1 LESSAATDLSD
12 ATGKG
17 EVFSLLKW
25 RPLGVRRLQQPSLQR
40 RGGCGKVAVTHLPL
54 EEEKMKRVLLLGV
67 VLAVALYAT
76 VAWAATPPT
85 PMEKKLQKDVATLK
99 AQVKTLKK
107 SVSDLRD
114 VALAVAVVGA
124 CNTAITADGLQG
136 TWQEIDQLSAA
147 TQADKTYFGPQT
159 PVNDAIGNSNN
170 HWCALASV
178 NRSQALPPTVAQ
190 FSALL
195 ALYQTTAAKVR

>member
-1 LESSAATDLSD
+1 MPWFRIST
-12 ATGKG
+12 K
-17 EVFSLLKW
+17 
-25 RPLGVRRLQQPSLQR
+25 
-40 RGGCGKVAVTHLPL
+40 
-54 EEEKMKRVLLLGV
+54 EEKMKRVLLLGV

-85 PMEKKLQKDVATLK
+85 PTEKKLQKDVATLK

-107 SVSDLRD
+107 SVSNVRD
-114 VALAVAVVGA
+114 IALVVAVTGA
-124 CNTAITADGLQG
+124 CNTAITADGLEG

-147 TQADKTYFGPQT
+147 TQAGKTYFGPQT
-159 PVNDAIGNSNN
+159 PVSDAVGTN

-195 ALYQTTAAKVR
+195 ALYQTTAAKAR

>member
-1 LESSAATDLSD
+1 
-12 ATGKG
+12 
-17 EVFSLLKW
+17 
-25 RPLGVRRLQQPSLQR
+25 
-40 RGGCGKVAVTHLPL
+40 
-54 EEEKMKRVLLLGV
+54 MKRVLLLGAV
-67 VLAVALYAT
+67 VAVALYAT

-85 PMEKKLQKDVATLK
+85 PTEKKLQKDVATLK

-114 VALAVAVVGA
+114 VALAVAVTGA

-136 TWQEIDQLSAA
+136 TWQEIDQFSAA
-147 TQADKTYFGPQT
+147 TQAGKTYFGPQT
-159 PVNDAIGNSNN
+159 PVNDAVGNN
-170 HWCALASV
+170 HWCALAEI

-195 ALYQTTAAKVR
+195 ALYQTTAAKAR

>member
-1 LESSAATDLSD
+1 
-12 ATGKG
+12 
-17 EVFSLLKW
+17 
-25 RPLGVRRLQQPSLQR
+25 
-40 RGGCGKVAVTHLPL
+40 
-54 EEEKMKRVLLLGV
+54 MKRVLLLGV

-85 PMEKKLQKDVATLK
+85 PTEKKLQKDVATLK

-114 VALAVAVVGA
+114 IALAVAVTGA
-124 CNTAITADGLQG
+124 CNIAITADGLQG

-147 TQADKTYFGPQT
+147 TQAGKTYFGPQT
-159 PVNDAIGNSNN
+159 PANDAIGKSTN
-170 HWCALASV
+170 HWCAVASV

-195 ALYQTTAAKVR
+195 ALYQTTAAKAR